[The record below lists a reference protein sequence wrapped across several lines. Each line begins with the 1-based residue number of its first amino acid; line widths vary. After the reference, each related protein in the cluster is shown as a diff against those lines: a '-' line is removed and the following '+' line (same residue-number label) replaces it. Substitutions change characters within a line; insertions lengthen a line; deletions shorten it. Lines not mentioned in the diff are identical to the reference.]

1 VITCSIACAT
11 EIDDGNNDEI
21 NDGFDGFDG
30 FAGFAGF
37 SAGGIRLV

>member
-11 EIDDGNNDEI
+11 EIDDGNNDEL
-21 NDGFDGFDG
+21 
-30 FAGFAGF
+30 AGF

>member
-21 NDGFDGFDG
+21 NDGF
-30 FAGFAGF
+30 AGF